1 MSNSEEL
8 VIFMRL
14 ELGVEQTLIPGVL
27 ASSGV
32 PFTLLEQHRERY
44 VLIMVPASRL
54 EQAQRAVDDA
64 KELGKLLKEESDV

>member
-27 ASSGV
+27 ASRGV